1 MRSLQRIPPQT
12 SIPGY
17 FQSTREKV
25 IYLRTDDIISLA
37 KNALDSEFAVKLDN
51 FSIKQLEIIGDSCSW
66 IVLKVLPLHTIDK
79 KEVDRYFRLYVR
91 PDISCSVRYADPL
104 EDMSSDQ
111 LAALVALQSFA
122 IDVAEEDYVS
132 FFGDYEERDFENE

>member
-1 MRSLQRIPPQT
+1 M
-12 SIPGY
+12 
-17 FQSTREKV
+17 
-25 IYLRTDDIISLA
+25 
-37 KNALDSEFAVKLDN
+37 
-51 FSIKQLEIIGDSCSW
+51 EIIGNSCSW

-79 KEVDRYFRLYVR
+79 KAVDRYFRLYIR
-91 PDISCSVRYADPL
+91 PDISCSVRYSDPL

-122 IDVAEEDYVS
+122 IDIAEEDYVS